1 MRHNF
6 WFGLP
11 PTFIP
16 WPWRRLYVT
25 YSVPAV
31 RFLGYVEM
39 EWDSATIP
47 MFGFWFFHI
56 LLDD

>member
-1 MRHNF
+1 MKHNL

-11 PTFIP
+11 PSFIP
-16 WPWRRLYVT
+16 WPCRRLYVT
-25 YSVPAV
+25 YSVPSV
-31 RFLGYVEM
+31 RFLGYREFD
-39 EWDSATIP
+39 WDAGTVP